1 RTIMFVYPFTTV
13 DLNQSYTVAKGH
25 RFGQNIQNMDMIR
38 CSSNTNGRATIVIE
52 NLSNV
57 CMHLGKM

>member
-1 RTIMFVYPFTTV
+1 
-13 DLNQSYTVAKGH
+13 
-25 RFGQNIQNMDMIR
+25 MDMIR